1 MSHTYPP
8 KKQSSSTKQS
18 QDSIKKTLHPRN
30 KHNNN
35 YDFAALIATC
45 PELKEFVETNQYGNE
60 SINFSDPRAVKA
72 LNKALLA
79 HFYDVPF
86 WDIPEGY
93 LCPPIPGRA
102 DYIHNIADLLAYSN
116 GKVLPTGKS
125 VRGLDI
131 GVGANCV
138 YPIIGHR
145 EYQWSFVG
153 SDIDPQAL
161 KMASF
166 IANNNPSLKK
176 GIECRLQKN
185 KDNIFKGV
193 IKPQDEFTFTMCNP
207 PFHASEAEAT
217 AGSERKQQ
225 NLAINKSKKG
235 HSFDASK
242 AKNTLNFGGQKA
254 ELWCEGGE
262 LAFIIKMAQESCE
275 FSQQVQWFTTLVS
288 KKENVEALYQE
299 LARLGIRTIRTVD
312 MAQGQKISRFI
323 AWTFQANKGL

>member
-1 MSHTYPP
+1 MTHSKSAP
-8 KKQSSSTKQS
+8 TK
-18 QDSIKKTLHPRN
+18 TPMHPRN
-30 KHNNN
+30 KHNAN
-35 YDFAALIATC
+35 YDFPALIATS
-45 PELKEFVETNQYGNE
+45 PELKAFVETNQYGNE
-60 SINFSDPRAVKA
+60 SINFSDPLAVKA
-72 LNKALLA
+72 LNKALLT

-102 DYIHNIADLLAYSN
+102 DYIHNIADLLAITN
-116 GKVLPTGKS
+116 DGEIPTGKN

-145 EYQWSFVG
+145 EYKWNFVG
-153 SDIDPQAL
+153 SDIDLQAL

-176 GIECRLQKN
+176 GIECRQQKN
-185 KDNIFKGV
+185 EENIFRGI
-193 IKPQDEFTFTMCNP
+193 IKPQDEFAFTMCNP

-225 NLAINKSKKG
+225 NLATNKSKKG
-235 HSFDASK
+235 HAYNELK
-242 AKNTLNFGGQKA
+242 GVKKLNFGGQKA

-262 LAFIIKMAQESCE
+262 LAFITKMAKESCE
-275 FSQQVQWFTTLVS
+275 FALQVQWFTTLIS
-288 KKENVEALYQE
+288 KKENVEALHQE
-299 LARLGIRTIRTVD
+299 LARLGVKTIKTVD
-312 MAQGQKISRFI
+312 MAQGQKISRFV
-323 AWTFQANKGL
+323 AWTFQANVNL

>member
-1 MSHTYPP
+1 MVMN
-8 KKQSSSTKQS
+8 QSTFQ
-18 QDSIKKTLHPRN
+18 IL
-30 KHNNN
+30 
-35 YDFAALIATC
+35 L
-45 PELKEFVETNQYGNE
+45 
-60 SINFSDPRAVKA
+60 
-72 LNKALLA
+72 LLA

-102 DYIHNIADLLAYSN
+102 DYIHNIADLLAITN
-116 GKVLPTGKS
+116 EGEIPTGKN

-145 EYQWSFVG
+145 EYKWNFVG
-153 SDIDPQAL
+153 SDIDVQAL

-176 GIECRLQKN
+176 GIECRQQKN
-185 KDNIFKGV
+185 EENIFRGV
-193 IKPQDEFTFTMCNP
+193 IKPQDEFAFTMCNP
-207 PFHASEAEAT
+207 PFHASEEEAT

-225 NLAINKSKKG
+225 NLATNKSKKG
-235 HSFDASK
+235 HAYNELK
-242 AKNTLNFGGQKA
+242 GVKKLNFGGQKA

-262 LAFIIKMAQESCE
+262 LGFITQMAKESCE
-275 FSQQVQWFTTLVS
+275 FALQVQWFTTLIS

-299 LARLGIRTIRTVD
+299 LARLGVKTIKTVD
-312 MAQGQKISRFI
+312 MAQGQKISRFV
-323 AWTFQANKGL
+323 AWTFQANVNL